1 MNIGFQTP
9 KLSSTDLTDKED
21 EVIDAVVLRRLLK
34 GQTNLPYF
42 KVETLPSLQ
51 LSFVCP
57 IVLLQLSAHRLPG
70 GRSQMSSV
78 IQALRFPRLAQ

>member
-1 MNIGFQTP
+1 MNIAFQTP

-21 EVIDAVVLRRLLK
+21 EVIDAVVLRLLK
-34 GQTNLPYF
+34 GKTNLPYF